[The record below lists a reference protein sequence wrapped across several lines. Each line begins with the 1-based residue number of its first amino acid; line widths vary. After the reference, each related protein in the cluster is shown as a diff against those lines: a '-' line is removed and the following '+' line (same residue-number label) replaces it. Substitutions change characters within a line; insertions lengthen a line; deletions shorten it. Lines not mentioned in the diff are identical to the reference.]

1 MLPKELF
8 RAEGHDLEK
17 HSCDMRHSET
27 YETYRTAKSGYRSGE
42 QRCREKQ
49 QAA

>member
-1 MLPKELF
+1 MMI
-8 RAEGHDLEK
+8 AILEK

-49 QAA
+49 QAEIGRAHV